1 MDRVKGA
8 FEGTGDSRTAV
19 DVAGKTGKVGVAIVA
34 GERGAFVEAE
44 VEGDSGKMEAK
55 VGMVVVRVGRYRVW
69 G

>member
-19 DVAGKTGKVGVAIVA
+19 DVAGKTGKVGVAIVVVAIVA

-44 VEGDSGKMEAK
+44 VGGDSGKMEAK
-55 VGMVVVRVGRYRVW
+55 VGMVVVWVER
-69 G
+69 